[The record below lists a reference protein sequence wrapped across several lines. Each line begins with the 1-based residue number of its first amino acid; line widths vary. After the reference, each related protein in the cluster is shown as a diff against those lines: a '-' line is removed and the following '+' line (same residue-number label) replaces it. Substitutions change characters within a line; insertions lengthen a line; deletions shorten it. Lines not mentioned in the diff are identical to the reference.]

1 MRVGYVYD
9 PIYLKHDTGAH
20 VENSQRLVAIM
31 NHLEETGLNKRLEHI
46 KPRVATPE
54 EITLVHSPA
63 LIAQI
68 QVVAKKGGGWLDADT
83 VMSGDSYQVALW
95 AAGGML
101 RALEAVMDGGN
112 PVFAL
117 VRPPGHHATHSQSM
131 GFCLFNNIAI
141 AARQALQK
149 YGLERIAIIDFDVH
163 HGNGSQDTF
172 YNEPRVLYI
181 STHESPLYPGTGSIE
196 ETGSG
201 DGSGTTINIPLPA
214 GSGDAEYIT
223 AFEQIIAPAVRRF
236 APQMILVSA
245 GYDPHWSERL
255 SMMEVSV
262 SGFARMLGIIRDL
275 ANELC
280 PSRLILS
287 LEGGYPLDALAYSVG
302 ATFKVLLGD
311 TEIEDPLGPPQA
323 GFKMRGF
330 QPPDIAPLIEQLKSL
345 HRIPQVL

>member
-1 MRVGYVYD
+1 MGVGYVYD
-9 PIYLKHDTGAH
+9 SIYLKHDTGTH
-20 VENSQRLVAIM
+20 VENSQRLVAVM
-31 NHLEETGLNKRLEHI
+31 NHLRETELDMRLEHI
-46 KPRVATPE
+46 KPRAATPE
-54 EITLVHSPA
+54 EITLVHSPD

-68 QVVAKKGGGWLDADT
+68 QVMAKKGGGWLDADT
-83 VMSGDSYQVALW
+83 VMSQDSYQVALW

-101 RALEAVMDGGN
+101 RALEVVMDGGN

-117 VRPPGHHATHSQSM
+117 VRPPGHHANHSQAM
-131 GFCLFNNIAI
+131 GFCLFNNLAI
-141 AARQALQK
+141 AARQALRK
-149 YGLERIAIIDFDVH
+149 YRLERIAIIDFDVH

-172 YNEPRVLYI
+172 YEEPHVLYI

-201 DGSGTTINIPLPA
+201 DGAGTTINIPLPA
-214 GSGDAEYIT
+214 GSGDIEYIT

-245 GYDPHWSERL
+245 GYDPHWLERL

-262 SGFARMLGIIRDL
+262 TGFARMVGIIRDL
-275 ANELC
+275 TGELC
-280 PSRLILS
+280 PDRLILS
-287 LEGGYPLDALAYSVG
+287 LEGGYPLDVLAASVG

-311 TEIEDPLGPPQA
+311 TEIEDSLGQPQA

-330 QPPDIAPLIEQLKSL
+330 QTPDITPLIEKLKKVHKL
-345 HRIPQVL
+345 P